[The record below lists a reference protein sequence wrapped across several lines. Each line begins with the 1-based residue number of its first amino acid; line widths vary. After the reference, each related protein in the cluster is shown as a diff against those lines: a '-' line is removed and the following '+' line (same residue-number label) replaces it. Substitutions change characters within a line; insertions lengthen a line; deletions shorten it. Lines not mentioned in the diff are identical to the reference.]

1 MLPSLNAAISALQA
15 FGHKMSI
22 TAGNIANV
30 TTDGYKKSRAV
41 LEEGPNGEVEVREQR
56 IETPAMPLDPPD
68 ASHPKAP
75 ERSNVALE
83 EEMPDLITT
92 VYGFRANVKTVKA
105 QDEML
110 GRLLD
115 TLA

>member
-1 MLPSLNAAISALQA
+1 MLPSLNAAVSALQA
-15 FGHKMSI
+15 FGQKMGI

-41 LEEGPNGEVEVREQR
+41 LEEGPHGEVEVREQR
-56 IETPAMPLDPPD
+56 IETPAMLLDSSEVD
-68 ASHPKAP
+68 HPAAREP
-75 ERSNVALE
+75 SNVTLE
-83 EEMPDLITT
+83 EEIPELITT
-92 VYGFRANVKTVKA
+92 VYGFRANVKTMQA

-115 TLA
+115 TVA